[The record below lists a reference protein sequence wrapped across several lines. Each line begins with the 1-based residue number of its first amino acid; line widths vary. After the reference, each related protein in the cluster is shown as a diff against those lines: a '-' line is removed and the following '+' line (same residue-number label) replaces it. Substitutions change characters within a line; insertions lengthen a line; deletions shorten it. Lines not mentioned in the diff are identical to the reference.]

1 MVGATKTSTGAGTNA
16 PSAENVM
23 RRVEMAI
30 VTLKSLKK
38 EPKFQ

>member
-1 MVGATKTSTGAGTNA
+1 MVGATKTFTGAGTNA

-30 VTLKSLKK
+30 VTPKSLSR
-38 EPKFQ
+38 ELKFQ